1 MTFTYPAVFT
11 KKEDGTGFHAFFPD
25 LEMCEA
31 DGADLED
38 AIENARDAAQN
49 WISVELEEFEG
60 DLPFATHVDD
70 IELAENHTQAFVITG
85 ILVSSDKFIDR
96 DYAKVVRRYLR
107 MAEVFQ
113 ILEEEIMRN

>member
-11 KKEDGTGFHAFFPD
+11 EKEDGTGYHAFFPD

-49 WISVELEEFEG
+49 WICLLYTSPSPR
-60 DLPFATHVDD
+60 DLSTSRMP
-70 IELAENHTQAFVITG
+70 
-85 ILVSSDKFIDR
+85 SS
-96 DYAKVVRRYLR
+96 A
-107 MAEVFQ
+107 
-113 ILEEEIMRN
+113 

>member
-38 AIENARDAAQN
+38 AIEC
-49 WISVELEEFEG
+49 
-60 DLPFATHVDD
+60 P
-70 IELAENHTQAFVITG
+70 
-85 ILVSSDKFIDR
+85 
-96 DYAKVVRRYLR
+96 
-107 MAEVFQ
+107 
-113 ILEEEIMRN
+113 

>member
-60 DLPFATHVDD
+60 RSRLMWM
-70 IELAENHTQAFVITG
+70 
-85 ILVSSDKFIDR
+85 ILSL
-96 DYAKVVRRYLR
+96 RRIRLQSR
-107 MAEVFQ
+107 SW
-113 ILEEEIMRN
+113 

>member
-11 KKEDGTGFHAFFPD
+11 EKEDGNGYHAFFPD
-25 LEMCEA
+25 LEMGEA

-70 IELAENHTQAFVITG
+70 IELAENQVAKQIMVKIKF
-85 ILVSSDKFIDR
+85 LPDSD
-96 DYAKVVRRYLR
+96 
-107 MAEVFQ
+107 
-113 ILEEEIMRN
+113 

>member
-11 KKEDGTGFHAFFPD
+11 KKEEGDGYHAFFPD

-49 WISVELEEFEG
+49 WIWRNLRVTCPLRPIWTILNWRRIRLQSRSWLRLSFCRTATDG
-60 DLPFATHVDD
+60 RNLFQTAIPFPVFMTKD
-70 IELAENHTQAFVITG
+70 I
-85 ILVSSDKFIDR
+85 
-96 DYAKVVRRYLR
+96 
-107 MAEVFQ
+107 
-113 ILEEEIMRN
+113 

>member
-11 KKEDGTGFHAFFPD
+11 KKEDGTGFTHFFPD

-49 WISVELEEFEG
+49 WISVEL
-60 DLPFATHVDD
+60 
-70 IELAENHTQAFVITG
+70 
-85 ILVSSDKFIDR
+85 
-96 DYAKVVRRYLR
+96 
-107 MAEVFQ
+107 
-113 ILEEEIMRN
+113 

>member
-11 KKEDGTGFHAFFPD
+11 EKEDGTGYHAFFPD

-70 IELAENHTQAFVITG
+70 IELADVSPE
-85 ILVSSDKFIDR
+85 IL
-96 DYAKVVRRYLR
+96 RRSREKTWNLQSPGR
-107 MAEVFQ
+107 R
-113 ILEEEIMRN
+113 ISRRH

>member
-11 KKEDGTGFHAFFPD
+11 EKEDGTGYHAFFPD

-70 IELAENHTQAFVITG
+70 IELAETPAAKQPRAQITT
-85 ILVSSDKFIDR
+85 LPDS
-96 DYAKVVRRYLR
+96 ARRALCLP
-107 MAEVFQ
+107 A
-113 ILEEEIMRN
+113 

>member
-11 KKEDGTGFHAFFPD
+11 EKEDGTGYHAFFPD

-38 AIENARDAAQN
+38 
-49 WISVELEEFEG
+49 SVELEEFEG

-70 IELAENHTQAFVITG
+70 IELAENQVAKQIMVKIKF
-85 ILVSSDKFIDR
+85 LPDSD
-96 DYAKVVRRYLR
+96 
-107 MAEVFQ
+107 
-113 ILEEEIMRN
+113 

>member
-11 KKEDGTGFHAFFPD
+11 KKEEGDGYHAFFPD

-49 WISVELEEFEG
+49 WISVEPVSYTHLVYYQPDRCSEESF
-60 DLPFATHVDD
+60 
-70 IELAENHTQAFVITG
+70 
-85 ILVSSDKFIDR
+85 
-96 DYAKVVRRYLR
+96 
-107 MAEVFQ
+107 
-113 ILEEEIMRN
+113 

>member
-11 KKEDGTGFHAFFPD
+11 EKEDGTGYHAFFPD

-49 WISVELEEFEG
+49 WISVELE
-60 DLPFATHVDD
+60 DSRATC
-70 IELAENHTQAFVITG
+70 LSR
-85 ILVSSDKFIDR
+85 L
-96 DYAKVVRRYLR
+96 
-107 MAEVFQ
+107 M
-113 ILEEEIMRN
+113 

>member
-11 KKEDGTGFHAFFPD
+11 EKEDGTGYHAFFPD

-60 DLPFATHVDD
+60 DLPFATRRASGSVGLILD
-70 IELAENHTQAFVITG
+70 IFKEYGVEPGL
-85 ILVSSDKFIDR
+85 
-96 DYAKVVRRYLR
+96 KVEKRK
-107 MAEVFQ
+107 
-113 ILEEEIMRN
+113 EEIEKDPKLATREYRALRGRRT